1 MAWVIVFAIGVLF
14 GAGLTW
20 VMLQKSQRQAARS
33 ELLALQQAHQAEMTD
48 LIQTHEAALAELKL
62 NHKKETEQAKQKSLD
77 TSRSVI
83 KGQIAEQIAPY
94 LPNFKY
100 LPSDARFIGD
110 PIDYLVING
119 YTNLKDGQG
128 SPDDLEVVLID
139 IKSGKAKLSE
149 RQEAIQNSVRAGRV
163 RFETIRINLDQIA
176 KPQQPSIPIKRN
188 PQPTI
193 AQAEPA
199 VALPDPLTDESEETI
214 EIEQSPPESSFQRS
228 QRIAKIRE
236 TYPRAYDPWEHLEDF
251 QLGERFQKGQT
262 IEQLATQFQR
272 QPSAIKARLQKLK
285 LLALDD

>member
-20 VMLQKSQRQAARS
+20 IIVQKSQRQAQRQDI
-33 ELLALQQAHQAEMTD
+33 LALQQTHQAELSD
-48 LIQTHEAALAELKL
+48 LIQTHEATIAELKL
-62 NHKKETEQAKQKSLD
+62 NHKQEIDQAKKKSVD

-83 KGQIAEQIAPY
+83 KGKISEQVAPY

-110 PIDYLVING
+110 PIDFLVING

-139 IKSGKAKLSE
+139 IKSGKAQLSE
-149 RQEAIQNSVRAGRV
+149 RQEAIQRSVRAGRV
-163 RFETIRINLDQIA
+163 RFETIRINLDQLE
-176 KPQQPSIPIKRN
+176 KPKQANPPIKRN

-193 AQAEPA
+193 VQTESAL
-199 VALPDPLTDESEETI
+199 ALPEPLSDEVDTDLESFR
-214 EIEQSPPESSFQRS
+214 PESSFQRS

-236 TYPRAYDPWEHLEDF
+236 TYPRAYEPWERLEDF

-272 QPSAIKARLQKLK
+272 QPSEIKSRLQKLK
-285 LLALDD
+285 LIGLDD